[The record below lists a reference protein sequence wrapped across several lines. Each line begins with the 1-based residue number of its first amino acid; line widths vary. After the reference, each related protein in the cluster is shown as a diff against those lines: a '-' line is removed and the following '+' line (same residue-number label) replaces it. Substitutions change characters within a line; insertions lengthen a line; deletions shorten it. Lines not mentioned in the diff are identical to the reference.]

1 MAITIVQ
8 QPPAYAFGSSP
19 MVYGLDSTAYA
30 STGFAYIADVFVWTG
45 SIASVP
51 ASYTYRFKLR
61 PDPVSARYGY
71 LDIRNVVDQYLSAT
85 TIAHDDGTAQ
95 NNVASVVNVQVK
107 FREYTNSGGL
117 SGVLATSSSI
127 RAYDGWSE
135 VSDGLNVNLET
146 QTGGIL
152 TSMPQSPS
160 WVPIWEEQQMTLG
173 VMLGSTPPP
182 DRIQVN
188 YSDGTYGT
196 LLFSTL
202 SVTGGNNSQNW
213 MWFIPIGI
221 TNLNASAID
230 RKPEDVANLQWYT
243 IDFQQGYAAAYETR
257 VLADGGVC
265 EGLACLQAAL
275 IELAGI
281 QSTYKF
287 EVQCEPRY
295 TPLTIAFQNR
305 YGAWDYLLVQKKS
318 VESIN
323 IERDTYTANVI
334 TRSAGTASI
343 PSYAASKQYFNTQ
356 GQEQLIVNTG
366 FISEGMN
373 EMVKDMML
381 SSTLQLVEQEQAV
394 ILKDTQVTYKTSVN
408 DNLVQYTFT
417 LEYANPVK
425 NKLWL

>member
-1 MAITIVQ
+1 
-8 QPPAYAFGSSP
+8 
-19 MVYGLDSTAYA
+19 
-30 STGFAYIADVFVWTG
+30 
-45 SIASVP
+45 
-51 ASYTYRFKLR
+51 
-61 PDPVSARYGY
+61 
-71 LDIRNVVDQYLSAT
+71 
-85 TIAHDDGTAQ
+85 
-95 NNVASVVNVQVK
+95 VVNAQVK

-196 LLFSTL
+196 LLFSDL

-265 EGLACLQAAL
+265 EGLDCLQAAL

-318 VESIN
+318 VESITV
-323 IERDTYTANVI
+323 ERDTYTANVI

>member
-51 ASYTYRFKLR
+51 VSYAYRFKMR
-61 PDPVSARYGY
+61 PDPVSGRYGY

-85 TIAHDDGTAQ
+85 TIAHDDGDAQ
-95 NNVASVVNVQVK
+95 NNVSSVVNVQVK
-107 FREYTNSGGL
+107 FREYTNSGGV
-117 SGVLATSSSI
+117 SGVMATSASI

-135 VSDGLNVNLET
+135 VSEGLNANVLTN
-146 QTGGIL
+146 TGGVL
-152 TSMPQSPS
+152 TSMPLSPS
-160 WVPIWEEQQMTLG
+160 WVPIWEEQQMTMG
-173 VMLGSTPPP
+173 IMLGAVTPP
-182 DRIQVN
+182 DRIRVN
-188 YSDGTYGT
+188 YSDGTTGT

-213 MWFIPIGI
+213 MWFVPIGI

-230 RKPEDVANLQWYT
+230 RKPSDIANLQWYT
-243 IDFQQGYAAAYETR
+243 VDFLPGYATLYAAR
-257 VLADGGVC
+257 VTADGGTV
-265 EGLACLQAAL
+265 EGVACLEAAL
-275 IELAGI
+275 SELTEI
-281 QSTYKF
+281 TTTYRF

-295 TPLTIAFQNR
+295 EPLTIAFQNK

-318 VESIN
+318 VESIS

-334 TRSAGTASI
+334 TRAAGSASI

-366 FISEGMN
+366 FIAEGMN
-373 EMVKDMML
+373 EAVQQMML
-381 SSTLQLVEQEQAV
+381 SSALQLVEQDQAV

>member
-1 MAITIVQ
+1 
-8 QPPAYAFGSSP
+8 
-19 MVYGLDSTAYA
+19 
-30 STGFAYIADVFVWTG
+30 
-45 SIASVP
+45 
-51 ASYTYRFKLR
+51 
-61 PDPVSARYGY
+61 
-71 LDIRNVVDQYLSAT
+71 
-85 TIAHDDGTAQ
+85 
-95 NNVASVVNVQVK
+95 
-107 FREYTNSGGL
+107 
-117 SGVLATSSSI
+117 
-127 RAYDGWSE
+127 
-135 VSDGLNVNLET
+135 
-146 QTGGIL
+146 
-152 TSMPQSPS
+152 
-160 WVPIWEEQQMTLG
+160 
-173 VMLGSTPPP
+173 
-182 DRIQVN
+182 
-188 YSDGTYGT
+188 
-196 LLFSTL
+196 
-202 SVTGGNNSQNW
+202 

-230 RKPEDVANLQWYT
+230 RKPEDIANLQWYT

-318 VESIN
+318 VESITV
-323 IERDTYTANVI
+323 ERDTYTANVI

-366 FISEGMN
+366 FISEGVN